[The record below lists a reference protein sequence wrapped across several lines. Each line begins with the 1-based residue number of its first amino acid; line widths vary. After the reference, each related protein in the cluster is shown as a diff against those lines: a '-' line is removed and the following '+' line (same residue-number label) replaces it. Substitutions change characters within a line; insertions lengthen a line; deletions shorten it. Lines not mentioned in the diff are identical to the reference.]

1 MIKYKIID
9 NFIEE
14 DHCKKLVLDAQNIL
28 NTNSEKEILNNN
40 RQLISSTSITYN
52 NFISNSQSWLE
63 LNEKLHSNNFY
74 QECLKNLDINR
85 NQFELS
91 NFFFKKNLTEIE
103 KKYKNL
109 INKKFSYLKTGSL
122 MKLLSYRIY
131 KQILFRMK
139 FLLKRKINLELIYDF
154 SISRKGYKR
163 EIHRDSDSR
172 VIVFLLYLNTFK
184 DNIEGGNLNLHE
196 LKNKNLNS
204 VPPQP
209 QSSDCNLIHSIN
221 PKAGRLVLFLNST
234 DAFHSVSEMVGNQDR
249 YFLYGSYTALNK
261 KNPYLINSSK
271 KLVTEFFLLH

>member
-172 VIVFLLYLNTFK
+172 IIVFLLYLNTLK

-196 LKNKNLNS
+196 LKNKTLNS
-204 VPPQP
+204 IPPQP

-261 KNPYLINSSK
+261 KNLYLINSSK
-271 KLVTEFFLLH
+271 KLDTEFFLLH

>member
-14 DHCKKLVLDAQNIL
+14 DHCKKLVLDAQKIL

-52 NFISNSQSWLE
+52 NFISNSQSWLQ
-63 LNEKLHSNNFY
+63 LNEKLYSNNFY
-74 QECLKNLDINR
+74 QECLKNLNINQ

-91 NFFFKKNLTEIE
+91 NFFFKKKLTEIE

-122 MKLLSYRIY
+122 MKLLFYRIY
-131 KQILFRMK
+131 KQILFKMK

-271 KLVTEFFLLH
+271 KLDTEFFLLH

>member
-52 NFISNSQSWLE
+52 NFISNSQSWLQ
-63 LNEKLHSNNFY
+63 LNEKLYSNNFY
-74 QECLKNLDINR
+74 QECLKNLNINK

-122 MKLLSYRIY
+122 MKLLFYRIY
-131 KQILFRMK
+131 KQILFKMK

-271 KLVTEFFLLH
+271 KLDTEFFLLH

>member
-14 DHCKKLVLDAQNIL
+14 DHCKKLVLDAQKIL

-52 NFISNSQSWLE
+52 NFISNSQSWLQ
-63 LNEKLHSNNFY
+63 LNEKLYSNNFY
-74 QECLKNLDINR
+74 QECLKNLNINQ

-122 MKLLSYRIY
+122 MKLLFYRIY
-131 KQILFRMK
+131 KQILFKMK

-271 KLVTEFFLLH
+271 KLDTEFFLLH

>member
-52 NFISNSQSWLE
+52 NFISNSQSWLQ
-63 LNEKLHSNNFY
+63 LNEKLYSNNFY
-74 QECLKNLDINR
+74 QECLKNLNINQ

-271 KLVTEFFLLH
+271 KLDTEFFLLH

>member
-52 NFISNSQSWLE
+52 NFISNSQSWLQ
-63 LNEKLHSNNFY
+63 LNEKLYSNNFY
-74 QECLKNLDINR
+74 QECLKNLDINQ

-91 NFFFKKNLTEIE
+91 NFFYKKNLTEIE

-196 LKNKNLNS
+196 LKNKNINS

-209 QSSDCNLIHSIN
+209 QSSNCNLIHSIN

-271 KLVTEFFLLH
+271 KLDTEFFLLH

>member
-52 NFISNSQSWLE
+52 NFISNSQSWLQ
-63 LNEKLHSNNFY
+63 LNEKLYSNNFY
-74 QECLKNLDINR
+74 QECLKNLNINQ

-122 MKLLSYRIY
+122 MKLLFYRIY
-131 KQILFRMK
+131 KQILFKMK

-271 KLVTEFFLLH
+271 KLDTEFFLLH

>member
-14 DHCKKLVLDAQNIL
+14 DHCKKLVLDAQKIL

-52 NFISNSQSWLE
+52 NFISNSQSWLQ
-63 LNEKLHSNNFY
+63 LNEKLYSNNFY
-74 QECLKNLDINR
+74 QECFKNLNINQ

-122 MKLLSYRIY
+122 MKLLFYRIY
-131 KQILFRMK
+131 KQILFKMK

-261 KNPYLINSSK
+261 KNPYLTNSSK
-271 KLVTEFFLLH
+271 KLDTEFFLLH

>member
-52 NFISNSQSWLE
+52 NFISNSQSWLQ
-63 LNEKLHSNNFY
+63 LNEKLYSNNFY
-74 QECLKNLDINR
+74 QECLKNLDINQ

-91 NFFFKKNLTEIE
+91 NFFYKKNLTEIE

-271 KLVTEFFLLH
+271 KLDTEFFLLH